1 MTDTTTTTSAV
12 ARCRAAVADLNR
24 ALYDLPNHGVDADI
38 TTITAQPIGAK
49 AARLILEAK
58 FRKVL

>member
-1 MTDTTTTTSAV
+1 MTDTDTAAV
-12 ARCRAAVADLNR
+12 DRCRAAVADLNR
-24 ALYDLPNHGVDADI
+24 ALADLPRHGVDADI
-38 TTITAQPIGAK
+38 TTITAQAIGAG